1 MFESIDHY
9 ICILE
14 HRFTAMIKKLLE
26 GLSQKEVQLVAVSK
40 TRSNEQVMELYKAG
54 QRVFG
59 ENRVQELVRK
69 NKELPDDIQWHLIGH
84 LQTNKVKQIA
94 SFVDLIHSVDSER
107 ILKEVNK
114 QAAKHDRVIKVLLQI
129 HIAQE
134 EAKFGFDTEEINDIL
149 DAIQADEF
157 PNIKVC
163 GLMGMATYTD
173 DESQVRKEFNSL
185 TTLFHSIK
193 DHKALDDSFQVRS
206 MGMSGDYELAIE
218 EGSNMVRI
226 GSLLFR

>member
-1 MFESIDHY
+1 
-9 ICILE
+9 
-14 HRFTAMIKKLLE
+14 MIEKLLE
-26 GLSQKEVQLVAVSK
+26 GLRQKEVQLVAVSK
-40 TRSNEQVMELYKAG
+40 TRSNDQIMGLYDIG

-69 NKELPDDIQWHLIGH
+69 QAELPKDIEWHLIGH

-94 SFVDLIHSVDSER
+94 EFVSMIHSVDSRR
-107 ILKEVNK
+107 ILEEINK
-114 QAAKHDRVIKVLLQI
+114 QAAKHSRVIKVLLQI

-134 EAKFGFDTEEINDIL
+134 EAKFGFNATEIVDIL
-149 DAIQADEF
+149 DSVETGQF

-173 DESQVRKEFNSL
+173 DELQVRREFKSLTDLFNS
-185 TTLFHSIK
+185 IK
-193 DHKALDDSFQVRS
+193 SHTALDASFEVRS
-206 MGMSGDYELAIE
+206 MGMSGDYQMAIE